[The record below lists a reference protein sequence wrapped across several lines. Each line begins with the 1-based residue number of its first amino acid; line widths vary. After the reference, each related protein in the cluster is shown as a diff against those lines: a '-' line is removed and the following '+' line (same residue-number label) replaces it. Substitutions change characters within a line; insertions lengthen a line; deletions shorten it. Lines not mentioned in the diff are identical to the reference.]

1 MDQYVDGMNWMYE
14 VSGSISGWMKW
25 INEVSGSIRR
35 WDELDG
41 RGKWI
46 NKWMG

>member
-1 MDQYVDGMNWMYE
+1 MNRMDE

-25 INEVSGSIRR
+25 MNEVSGPIGR
-35 WDELDG
+35 WGESDG

-46 NKWMG
+46 NKWMDEMDE

>member
-1 MDQYVDGMNWMYE
+1 MDQYVDGMNWMDE
-14 VSGSISGWMKW
+14 VSGSISRWMKW
-25 INEVSGSIRR
+25 MNEVSGPINR

-46 NKWMG
+46 NK

>member
-1 MDQYVDGMNWMYE
+1 MDQYVDGMNQMDE
-14 VSGSISGWMKW
+14 VSGSIS
-25 INEVSGSIRR
+25 R

-46 NKWMG
+46 NK

>member
-1 MDQYVDGMNWMYE
+1 MDE
-14 VSGSISGWMKW
+14 VSGSISGWMKC

>member
-1 MDQYVDGMNWMYE
+1 MNWMDE
-14 VSGSISGWMKW
+14 VSGSISRWMKW
-25 INEVSGSIRR
+25 MNEVSGPISR

-46 NKWMG
+46 NK